1 MRSNRTIVAASV
13 LLAAGCVTAPD
24 GPAGTV
30 DGAYEY
36 VPARIVNA
44 DQVLRMLERTLA
56 QAWSPERPSVTIRS
70 WLNVDAEGIVRSAEI
85 AESSGDSLLDAAVL
99 GVVRRLRFKPARRY
113 GTPVEARVLFPVS
126 LMGDGPAGTVDGS
139 RTRGASATR
148 SRLMG
153 DGPAGTADGVYEYA
167 PPKEVNTDEVLRLME
182 RTLAEAW
189 SPGTPGGTIRLWLN
203 VDAEGTVRSA
213 EVAESSGDS
222 QLDAAM
228 LGVVRRLRYEPA
240 RRHGKPVEAR
250 IPYTVSIM
258 GG

>member
-1 MRSNRTIVAASV
+1 M
-13 LLAAGCVTAPD
+13 
-24 GPAGTV
+24 
-30 DGAYEY
+30 
-36 VPARIVNA
+36 
-44 DQVLRMLERTLA
+44 MERTLD

-126 LMGDGPAGTVDGS
+126 LMGDGPAGT
-139 RTRGASATR
+139 
-148 SRLMG
+148 
-153 DGPAGTADGVYEYA
+153 ADGVYEYA

-203 VDAEGTVRSA
+203 VDAEGIVRSA